1 MPLITFKGGIHPPY
15 NKEKTCE
22 SRIKSLTPKST
33 VYIPLQ
39 QHIGA
44 VCDPLVKKGDYVKMY
59 QKIGNSEAFVSS
71 PVHSSVS
78 GTVTD
83 IKKYL
88 HPNGSMINTVI
99 IESDGKNLKDESLKP
114 DKSIDELS
122 PEEIITLVHEAG
134 IVGMGGAGFPAHIKM
149 NVPKD
154 KKAEYVIIN
163 GAECEPYLSSDH
175 RSMVTYPDKI
185 ILGIKAI
192 MKASGADNAIIAI
205 EDNKRDAEQILT
217 EKIAEEPN
225 INLSVMKTKYPQ
237 GSEKHIIKAILDKEV
252 PSGGL
257 PIDVGVIVN
266 NIDTCIAVANAIT
279 NGEPVVKRRV
289 TVAGEG
295 VSWPGVFE
303 VPIGMLVSELLEEA
317 GGLNGNLRKLVMG
330 GPMMGTSL
338 FETDVPVIKTTS
350 GILALS
356 RNEVKKYEEGPCI
369 RCGKCVDVCPMNLM
383 PLELAKAGR
392 NSDTE
397 KAIEFFARDCI
408 ECGSCSYICPSG
420 RYLVESI
427 RLAKSAAIL
436 HTNQK
441 EAAK

>member
-15 NKEKTCE
+15 NKERTCE
-22 SRIKSLTPKST
+22 VRIKELTPKKT
-33 VYIPLQ
+33 LCIPLQ

-44 VCDPLVKKGDYVKMY
+44 VCEPLVKKGDYVKMY
-59 QKIGNSEAFVSS
+59 QKIGDSEAFVSS

-78 GTVTD
+78 GIVTGV
-83 IKKYL
+83 KKHL
-88 HPNGSMINTVI
+88 HPNGSTVNSVI
-99 IESDGKNLKDESLKP
+99 IENDGKYIKDESLKP
-114 DKSIDELS
+114 QKSLEELS
-122 PEEIITLVHEAG
+122 PSEIIEIVHKAG

-185 ILGIKAI
+185 IFGIKAI
-192 MKASGADNAIIAI
+192 MKAAGAANAIIAL

-217 EKIAEEPN
+217 EKISSESN
-225 INLSVMKTKYPQ
+225 INISVMQTKYPQ
-237 GSEKHIIKAILDKEV
+237 GSEKHIIKAILDREV

-266 NIDTCIAVANAIT
+266 NIDTCIAVSNAIT
-279 NGEPVVKRRV
+279 DGEPVIKRRV
-289 TVAGEG
+289 TVAGDG
-295 VSWPGVFE
+295 ISWPGVFE
-303 VPIGMLVSELLEEA
+303 VPVGMLVSELLEEA
-317 GGLNGNLRKLVMG
+317 GGLNGNMRKLIMG
-330 GPMMGTSL
+330 GPMMGTAL

-356 RNEVKKYEEGPCI
+356 RSEVRKYEEGPCL
-369 RCGKCVDVCPMNLM
+369 RCGKCVEVCPMKLM

-392 NSDTE
+392 TNDVE
-397 KAIEFFARDCI
+397 RAAELFANDCI

-427 RLAKSAAIL
+427 RLAKSAAML
-436 HTNQK
+436 NNK
-441 EAAK
+441 GKR

>member
-15 NKEKTCE
+15 NKEKTSE
-22 SRIKSLTPKST
+22 SKIKALTPKNP

-44 VCDPLVKKGDYVKMY
+44 VCEPLVKKGEYVKMY
-59 QKIGNSEAFVSS
+59 QKIGDSGAFVSS

-88 HPNGSMINTVI
+88 HPNGNMVTTVI
-99 IESDGKNLKDESLKP
+99 IESDGQYIKDESLKP
-114 DKSIDELS
+114 QKSLDELT

-185 ILGIKAI
+185 IFGIKAI
-192 MKASGADNAIIAI
+192 MKASGAENAVIAI

-217 EKIAEEPN
+217 EKIASEPN
-225 INLSVMKTKYPQ
+225 INLSVMQTKYPQ
-237 GSEKHIIKAILDKEV
+237 GSEKHIIKAILDREV

-266 NIDTCIAVANAIT
+266 NIDTCIAVSNAIT
-279 NGEPVVKRRV
+279 DGEPVVKRRV
-289 TVAGEG
+289 TVSGDG
-295 VSWPGVFE
+295 ISWPGVFE
-303 VPIGMLVSELLEEA
+303 VPIGMLVSELLDEA
-317 GGLNGNLRKLVMG
+317 GGLNGNVRKLIMG
-330 GPMMGTSL
+330 GPMMGTAL
-338 FETDVPVIKTTS
+338 FETDVPIIKTTS

-356 RNEVKKYEEGPCI
+356 RDEVRKYDEGPCL
-369 RCGKCVDVCPMNLM
+369 RCGKCVEVCPMNLM

-392 NSDTE
+392 TGDVE
-397 KAIEFFARDCI
+397 KAVEFSANDCI
-408 ECGSCSYICPSG
+408 ECGSCSFICPSG
-420 RYLVESI
+420 RLLVESI

-436 HTNQK
+436 HNK
-441 EAAK
+441 GKKG

>member
-15 NKEKTCE
+15 NKEKTSE
-22 SRIKSLTPKST
+22 SKIKALTPKKP

-44 VCDPLVKKGDYVKMY
+44 VCEPLVKKGEYVKMY
-59 QKIGNSEAFVSS
+59 QKIGDSGAFVSS

-88 HPNGSMINTVI
+88 HPNGNMVTTVI
-99 IESDGKNLKDESLKP
+99 IESDGQYIKDESLKP
-114 DKSIDELS
+114 QKSLDELT

-185 ILGIKAI
+185 IFGIKAI
-192 MKASGADNAIIAI
+192 MKASGAEKAVIAI

-217 EKIAEEPN
+217 EKIASEPN
-225 INLSVMKTKYPQ
+225 INLSVMQTKYPQ
-237 GSEKHIIKAILDKEV
+237 GSEKHIIKAILDREV

-266 NIDTCIAVANAIT
+266 NIDTCIAVSNAIT
-279 NGEPVVKRRV
+279 DGEPVVKRRV
-289 TVAGEG
+289 TV
-295 VSWPGVFE
+295 
-303 VPIGMLVSELLEEA
+303 
-317 GGLNGNLRKLVMG
+317 
-330 GPMMGTSL
+330 
-338 FETDVPVIKTTS
+338 S
-350 GILALS
+350 GDGSAS
-356 RNEVKKYEEGPCI
+356 ANE
-369 RCGKCVDVCPMNLM
+369 
-383 PLELAKAGR
+383 
-392 NSDTE
+392 
-397 KAIEFFARDCI
+397 
-408 ECGSCSYICPSG
+408 
-420 RYLVESI
+420 
-427 RLAKSAAIL
+427 
-436 HTNQK
+436 
-441 EAAK
+441 

>member
-15 NKEKTCE
+15 NKEKTNNAK
-22 SRIKSLTPKST
+22 IKTLTPKKP
-33 VYIPLQ
+33 VYIPLR

-44 VCDPLVKKGDYVKMY
+44 ECEPLVKKGDYVKMY
-59 QKIGNSEAFVSS
+59 QKIGDSGAFVSS

-78 GTVTD
+78 GTVSD
-83 IKKYL
+83 VKKYL
-88 HPNGSMINTVI
+88 HPNGSMVKTVI
-99 IESDGKNLKDESLKP
+99 IENDGKYIKDESLKP
-114 DKSIDELS
+114 QKSLEEMTAS
-122 PEEIITLVHEAG
+122 EIIALVHEAG

-185 ILGIKAI
+185 IFGVKAI
-192 MKASGADNAIIAI
+192 MKAAGAENAIIAI
-205 EDNKRDAEQILT
+205 EDNKRNAEQILT
-217 EKIAEEPN
+217 EKIASEPN
-225 INLSVMKTKYPQ
+225 INISVMQTKYPQ
-237 GSEKHIIKAILDKEV
+237 GSEKHIIKAILDREV

-266 NIDTCIAVANAIT
+266 NIDTCIAVSNAIT
-279 NGEPVVKRRV
+279 DGEPVVKRRV

-303 VPIGMLVSELLEEA
+303 VPVGMLVSELLEEA
-317 GGLNGNLRKLVMG
+317 GGLNGNARKLIMG
-330 GPMMGTSL
+330 GPMMGTAL

-356 RNEVKKYEEGPCI
+356 RNEVRKYEEGPCL
-369 RCGKCVDVCPMNLM
+369 RCGKCVEVCPMNLM
-383 PLELAKAGR
+383 PLELAKAGKA
-392 NSDTE
+392 NDTV
-397 KAIEFFARDCI
+397 KAVEFSANDCI
-408 ECGSCSYICPSG
+408 ECGSCSFICPSG

-427 RLAKSAAIL
+427 RLAKSATIL
-436 HTNQK
+436 YNKGKK
-441 EAAK
+441 E